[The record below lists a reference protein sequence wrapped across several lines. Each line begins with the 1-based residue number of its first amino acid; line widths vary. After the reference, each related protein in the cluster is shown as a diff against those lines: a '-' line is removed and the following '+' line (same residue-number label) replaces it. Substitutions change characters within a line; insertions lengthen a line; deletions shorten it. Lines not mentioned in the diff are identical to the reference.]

1 MTHEERLKIFEEV
14 ECGCVTDAMIAFG
27 IGSWM
32 TGIFPVSDRAK
43 IYGRART
50 AFFDI
55 VTPPREIVT
64 PYQLIEA
71 CVPGEVMVWN
81 ADINANIMGENIYTF
96 AKNHQLGGVVIE
108 GLVRD
113 FNQIVE
119 LGGKV
124 ACKGRSV
131 GSAPTNFRP
140 TRATMDI
147 PVTVGGVVVNP
158 GDYICGDADGIMVV
172 PAADVDDV
180 LIQAK
185 MNMEWEGK
193 LAKAIAAGYT
203 AEEMKAVYA
212 EQEILERKRK

>member
-1 MTHEERLKIFEEV
+1 MKHYYGGNGNMTHEERLRIFEEV

-108 GLVRD
+108 GDR
-113 FNQIVE
+113 I
-119 LGGKV
+119 
-124 ACKGRSV
+124 AYV
-131 GSAPTNFRP
+131 G
-140 TRATMDI
+140 
-147 PVTVGGVVVNP
+147 
-158 GDYICGDADGIMVV
+158 
-172 PAADVDDV
+172 PA
-180 LIQAK
+180 
-185 MNMEWEGK
+185 EG
-193 LAKAIAAGYT
+193 LEPYW
-203 AEEMKAVYA
+203 
-212 EQEILERKRK
+212 LERMALQGQLWTSR

>member
-1 MTHEERLKIFEEV
+1 
-14 ECGCVTDAMIAFG
+14 
-27 IGSWM
+27 
-32 TGIFPVSDRAK
+32 
-43 IYGRART
+43 
-50 AFFDI
+50 
-55 VTPPREIVT
+55 
-64 PYQLIEA
+64 
-71 CVPGEVMVWN
+71 
-81 ADINANIMGENIYTF
+81 
-96 AKNHQLGGVVIE
+96 
-108 GLVRD
+108 
-113 FNQIVE
+113 
-119 LGGKV
+119 
-124 ACKGRSV
+124 
-131 GSAPTNFRP
+131 
-140 TRATMDI
+140 MDI